1 MNPKHEMDALHQA
14 MMPSLEQAQEI
25 LRLQKE
31 VERLQK
37 LTSTPYEIKDGDF
50 GILYAITNDE
60 VHQSFYRR
68 LTHKIMEK
76 AEEQGY
82 EYTHMY
88 DDIDFADALTTRYHH
103 GPEGRQVN
111 TEFSNVLDRVNG
123 FLADTRAF
131 HLDDYTQQAIDE
143 RIYDFA
149 YDWAEEF
156 VRQNPDVIELLLQ
169 GTLKNAPE
177 FFDKSINEYDRGDT

>member
-1 MNPKHEMDALHQA
+1 MDMKDLQGT
-14 MMPSLEQAQEI
+14 MMPSIEQAAEI
-25 LRLQKE
+25 ARLRKE
-31 VERLQK
+31 VERLER
-37 LTSTPYEIKDGDF
+37 LIRNPYEIKDGDF

-82 EYTHMY
+82 EYTHFY
-88 DDIDFADALTTRYHH
+88 DDIDFADALTDRYHH
-103 GPEGRQVN
+103 GPDGRHVN
-111 TEFSNVLDRVNG
+111 AEFSNVLDRVNS
-123 FLADTRAF
+123 FLANTQAF

-143 RIYDFA
+143 RIYDFS

-156 VRQNPDVIELLLQ
+156 VRQNPDVIQLLLQ

-177 FFDKSINEYDRGDT
+177 FFDKTINEYYRGDT